1 MLTQQTYTPTHTHT
15 HTHTCMYSGCYLGIY
30 ALFSAG
36 QIVSVLVASFSLAI
50 AGVSASR
57 ALHSR
62 MLKNILRSPMSFFD
76 TTPLGR
82 VLNRFSKDIYLVD
95 EVVPMSIRTFFFT
108 GLRIFSTILVIVI
121 ATPTFA
127 IVILPLSIFYSLVQV
142 VIY

>member
-1 MLTQQTYTPTHTHT
+1 M
-15 HTHTCMYSGCYLGIY
+15 GIY

-36 QIVSVLVASFSLAI
+36 QIVSVLVASFTLAI
-50 AGVSASR
+50 AGVSASHS
-57 ALHSR
+57 LHSR

-95 EVVPMSIRTFFFT
+95 EVVPKSIRTFFFT
-108 GLRIFSTILVIVI
+108 GLRIFSAILVIVI

-127 IVILPLSIFYSLVQV
+127 MVILPLSIFYSLVQV
-142 VIY
+142 MIY